1 MNDEQD
7 QQLSEADAALQREI
21 LRERKFTLAEAI
33 GRLAGPGAMKGESPI
48 TRLQQAEI
56 EIASCLRSHLAAEL
70 ETVLHREVKQSELL
84 LNNPDQPL
92 AVLVRYCQRL
102 LDSHQA
108 LQEFVRNVDVEW
120 GRIMGERPRFERDGA
135 PAQPDDPYTVESV
148 RGTLSRFVAQLSAGD
163 DQIPHGTARN
173 RTGS

>member
-1 MNDEQD
+1 MSDEQD
-7 QQLSEADAALQREI
+7 QQLSESDAELQREI

-56 EIASCLRSHLAAEL
+56 EIGSWLRSHLAAEL
-70 ETVLHREVKQSELL
+70 EVVLHREIRESELL

-92 AVLVRYCQRL
+92 AVLAGYCQRI
-102 LDSHQA
+102 LDSDQ
-108 LQEFVRNVDVEW
+108 LLKEFVRCVDIEW
-120 GRIMGERPRFERDGA
+120 GRIMGERPCFERDGA

-148 RGTLSRFVAQLSAGD
+148 RGTLSGLVTQLSASR
-163 DQIPHGTARN
+163 IRP
-173 RTGS
+173 